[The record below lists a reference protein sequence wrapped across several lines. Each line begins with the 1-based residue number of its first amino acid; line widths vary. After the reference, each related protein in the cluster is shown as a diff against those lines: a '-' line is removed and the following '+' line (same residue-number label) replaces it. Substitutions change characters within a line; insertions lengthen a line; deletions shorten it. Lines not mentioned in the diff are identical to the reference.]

1 MKKIIVFVIIAF
13 CFLPVTS
20 VYAAESEYVDIDE
33 IISSQYRSSGADK
46 LPDALP
52 ESVKDQLSDI
62 DIDSPEGLDSEKIG
76 LKYVFGKIVDSVSEK
91 YKVPFASGCTL
102 LAVLLLGSAAGS
114 SFKGN
119 KALRYALCAAMIS
132 ASAIPVSGTII
143 SAAEALKSAGVF
155 MLAFVPAFTA
165 ILCASGKTLTAAGY
179 SAVMLAVSE
188 GISWLCSFVLVPLSG
203 VQLSLGIG
211 GALMPDISTDSIIK
225 TIKKISNWFLG
236 LASTVLLGVLSIQ
249 TSISSASE
257 NLSAKTAKFIV
268 GTTVPVV
275 GNAVSEALSTV
286 KGCINLLR
294 SSVCVYG
301 IIAVALIILPLIIEL
316 LLWRISASVC
326 SSAADVLSQPEAAGM
341 LKAVDSAVS
350 FIIGIIILTFVL
362 FIISLTVVV
371 IL

>member
-1 MKKIIVFVIIAF
+1 MKKILVLIIFAF
-13 CFLPVTS
+13 CIFPLTS
-20 VYAAESEYVDIDE
+20 VHAAQAEYADKDE

-52 ESVKDQLSDI
+52 DSVKDQLSDI
-62 DIDSPEGLDSEKIG
+62 EIDSPDGIDTEKIG
-76 LKYVFGKIVDSVSEK
+76 LKYVFGKILESVCDR
-91 YKVPFASGCTL
+91 YKSPFASGCTM

-114 SFKGN
+114 TLKGN
-119 KALRYALCAAMIS
+119 KALEYALCAAMIS

-143 SAAEALKSAGVF
+143 SAAEALKSAGIF
-155 MLAFVPAFTA
+155 MLAFVPAFAA
-165 ILCASGKTLTAAGY
+165 ILCASGRTLTAAGY
-179 SAVMLAVSE
+179 STVMLAVSE
-188 GISWLCSFVLVPLSG
+188 GVSWLCSFVLVPLSG
-203 VQLSLGIG
+203 IQLSLGIG

-275 GNAVSEALSTV
+275 GNAVSEALGTV

-301 IIAVALIILPLIIEL
+301 IIAVALIILPLITEL
-316 LLWRISASVC
+316 LLWRVSANVC
-326 SSAADVLSQPEAAGM
+326 SSAADVLSQPKAAGM

-362 FIISLTVVV
+362 FIISLTVVL
-371 IL
+371 IF